1 MAVSEKISQLVQN
14 QFPDFY
20 KEDGENFL
28 AFIEAYYEYLEQ
40 TGKLTD
46 GIKNLQDYRDIDTT
60 LDEYIE
66 YFRRDLLPSV
76 PENVLANKRSL
87 VKQVRSFNTTRGTLS
102 SYKLLFRLIYGED
115 VEVNYPADQILKVSD
130 GDFRIDRYLVSDFD
144 QNTYN
149 FIGKTIKG
157 ADSQAEALVEDVVTR
172 VVRGRRIMQILVS
185 NIKGTFNHMEPVR
198 LKTDTSATGHAPI
211 AECGIADLTIV
222 SPGGEYSVGD
232 KLNLISTQVGQ
243 FAKVV
248 VTNVT
253 DLGGTLTFSLV
264 DGGSGYTASTDPGG
278 SEIALIGGDGSS
290 PASFQI
296 GRNDLADTF
305 AITLNTNLIGGNNV
319 YGTGGGIATND
330 DGADRAMSLF
340 ANTLLSAAD
349 FGFPE
354 NGESVGNKA
363 YRDHANAVIVI
374 ANTSDPGVTSGDSL
388 FGVTSGA
395 NATVTAVRRAH
406 NSTDVVVA
414 VDAYKNFTTSEKINK
429 STSDGTTIGT
439 VSSFSGNTI
448 GYHVLQIGWIANTS
462 ISPLTEGTELVGR
475 TSNSFGVVKKIVSL
489 QANGYTRSAGGADD
503 RDLYT
508 VQVTA
513 NTTANLTSQFD
524 TGPMKPFL
532 ENEGLRVVGAN
543 TTVGNAVS
551 TTVNTSI
558 ENIYTKLEDALDFE
572 ASTVGTISQLSLV
585 VGGAGYSKAP
595 TVSVT
600 DYDIAALGIGEAYVT
615 IESDDVNWGTGN
627 SQFTKLDTNDKIGQS
642 NTGATGHVK
651 AGSRP
656 NVQPAVITLANGTYQ
671 TTVRVWQDTLQRTAG
686 NITFANNQYVDLYSY
701 NSSYTQG
708 LTADSRTP
716 TNTGVGRITK
726 VVDEGVLGKNAV
738 ITAGVGANGT
748 ISGLRTIDSGFGYR
762 QDELV
767 TVESSGRALA
777 TSGTARV
784 YLSGVANAEGYYAT
798 TRSHV
803 SSARGYIQDSH
814 YYQEF
819 SYEIIAAISLNRYRD
834 IAKKLVHPAG
844 QALFGKYRVQSNAY
858 VNIVASSDNK
868 HQLQSNGTISI
879 NNGSFNITGSGTT
892 LTSEFANG
900 DTIIIEYDY
909 KQFYKIPLNKVIS
922 ATSANVTIAW
932 ANTSLSGANAYYE
945 NGGI

>member
-144 QNTYN
+144 QNTYD

-232 KLNLISTQVGQ
+232 KLDLISSQVGQ

-319 YGTGGGIATND
+319 YGTGGGIATNA

-340 ANTLLSAAD
+340 ANTLLSATD

-354 NGESVGNKA
+354 NGETIGNKA

-414 VDAYKNFTTSEKINK
+414 VDAYKNFTATEKINK

-524 TGPMKPFL
+524 TGPMRPFL

-558 ENIYTKLEDALDFE
+558 ENIYTTISDALDFE

-686 NITFANNQYVDLYSY
+686 NVTFANNQYVDLYSY

-726 VVDEGVLGKNAV
+726 VVDEGILGKNAV

-748 ISGLRTIDSGFGYR
+748 IAGLRTIDSGFGYR

-909 KQFYKIPLNKVIS
+909 QQFYKIPLNKVIN

-932 ANTSLSGANAYYE
+932 ANTNLSGANAYYE

>member
-1 MAVSEKISQLVQN
+1 MAVSEKISKLVQN

-60 LDEYIE
+60 LADYLE

-76 PENVLANKRSL
+76 PENVLADKRKL

-144 QNTYN
+144 QNTYD
-149 FIGKTIKG
+149 FIGKTIRG
-157 ADSQAEALVEDVVTR
+157 AESQAEALVEDIVTR
-172 VVRGRRIMQILVS
+172 IVKGRRIMQILVS

-232 KLNLISTQVGQ
+232 KLDLISSQVGQ

-248 VTNVT
+248 VTNVI

-278 SEIALIGGDGSS
+278 STISLIGGDGSS

-296 GRNDLADTF
+296 NRNGLSDTF
-305 AITLNTNLIGGNNV
+305 AVTLNTNLIGGNNI
-319 YGTGGGIATND
+319 YGTGGGVATNA
-330 DGADRAMSLF
+330 DGVDRAMSLY
-340 ANTLLSAAD
+340 ANTLLSSPD
-349 FGFPE
+349 FGFPR
-354 NGESVGNKA
+354 GNQTIGNRPF
-363 YRDHANAVIVI
+363 RDHSNAVLVI
-374 ANTSDPGVTSGDSL
+374 ANTSDPSITSGASL

-395 NATVTAVRRAH
+395 NATVNQVRRAY
-406 NSTDVVVA
+406 NSANIVLGIDG
-414 VDAYKNFTTSEKINK
+414 YKNFTTSEKVNI
-429 STSDGTTIGT
+429 STSTGTTVGT
-439 VSSFSGNTI
+439 VSAFSGNTI
-448 GYHVLQIGWIANTS
+448 GYHVLQIGWVANTS
-462 ISPLTEGTELVGR
+462 VSPLVEGQELVGR
-475 TSNSFGVVKKIVSL
+475 SSGAFGVVKKIVSL

-524 TGPMKPFL
+524 TGPMLGFS
-532 ENEGLRVVGAN
+532 ENEGLRIVGSN

-551 TTVNTSI
+551 STTNTSV
-558 ENIYTKLEDALDFE
+558 EHIYTTIEDALNFE
-572 ASTVGTISQLSLV
+572 ATTVGTIAQLSSI
-585 VGGAGYSKAP
+585 VGGSGYSIAP
-595 TVSVT
+595 TVNVT

-627 SQFTKLDTNDKIGQS
+627 SQFTVLDTNDKIGQS

-651 AGSRP
+651 AGSAP
-656 NVQPAVITLANGTYQ
+656 NRVPQVTTLANGTYQ
-671 TTVRVWQDTLQRTAG
+671 TTVRVWQDTLQRTAN
-686 NITFANNQYVDLYSY
+686 NIRFANNQYVDLYSY

-708 LTADSRTP
+708 LEADTRTP
-716 TNTGVGRITK
+716 TNTGVGRITAI
-726 VVDEGVLGKNAV
+726 VDEGVLGKNANIV
-738 ITAGVGANGT
+738 TGVGANGT
-748 ISGLRTIDSGFGYR
+748 ISGLRTIDSGYGYR
-762 QDELV
+762 QNELV
-767 TVESSGRALA
+767 TVESSGRNLA

-803 SSARGYIQDSH
+803 SSARGYIQDSN

-819 SYEIIAAISLNRYRD
+819 SYEIIGAVSLNRYRD
-834 IAKKLVHPAG
+834 IALKLVHPAG
-844 QALFGKYRVQSNAY
+844 QALFGKYRTQSNAY
-858 VNIVASSDNK
+858 VNITTSSNNN

-900 DTIIIEYDY
+900 DSIIIEYDY
-909 KQFYKIPLNKVIS
+909 QQFYKIPLNKVIS

>member
-232 KLNLISTQVGQ
+232 KLNLISSQVGQ

-340 ANTLLSAAD
+340 ANTLLSATD

-354 NGESVGNKA
+354 NGETVGNKA

-585 VGGAGYSKAP
+585 VGGSGYSRAP
-595 TVSVT
+595 IVNVT

-900 DTIIIEYDY
+900 DSIIIEYDY
-909 KQFYKIPLNKVIS
+909 QQFYKIPLNKVIS

-932 ANTSLSGANAYYE
+932 ANTNLSGANAYYE